1 MSDTR
6 NDDAPTLEQH
16 TQHTQHTQ
24 QPDPGWAQAPAP
36 GPGPGPG
43 PGQPAGPTAWYGATA
58 SPRAGRRRPPWSW
71 PVIAIAVG
79 LAALLAGGGAGF
91 AIGHAIGT
99 HHTQSTPQF
108 PGQDTNRFPGQ
119 SGGTDQLPG
128 QDGGT
133 GTDGSTGTGGTGTDG
148 TGS

>member
-16 TQHTQHTQ
+16 TQHAQHAQ
-24 QPDPGWAQAPAP
+24 QPDPGWAQAPA
-36 GPGPGPG
+36 PGPGPG

-108 PGQDTNRFPGQ
+108 PGQGTNRFPGK
-119 SGGTDQLPG
+119 S
-128 QDGGT
+128 GGT
-133 GTDGSTGTGGTGTDG
+133 GTDCSTGTGGTGTDG